1 MFDYALGSV
10 GVLESE
16 LSNYDYEIV
25 EQTQKQHAGYYPSAE
40 PLTLRVLF

>member
-25 EQTQKQHAGYYPSAE
+25 EQTQKQHAGYYPCR
-40 PLTLRVLF
+40 TTYITCLF